1 MTAYKPH
8 EFAKLLGVT
17 VKTLQRCDNIGRL
30 KTYHSTSNHR
40 YYTDEHLTS
49 IIHVFLVV
57 YTAYENTNQKS
68 KIKNQNR

>member
-1 MTAYKPH
+1 MTVYKPH

-17 VKTLQRCDNIGRL
+17 VKTLQRWDNIGRL
-30 KTYHSTSNHR
+30 KAHRSPSNHR

-49 IIHVFLVV
+49 IIYVFSCRL
-57 YTAYENTNQKS
+57 YNLRKYKS